1 MTLSDELARLEE
13 LRRTGSRTEEE
24 FAAAK
29 KRLLDSPPPTVQG
42 QPYAGD
48 LEKDTR
54 LWAMLLHLSTLLGHA
69 PAPLLGLIVPIV
81 IWQIKKTDL
90 PEIDQHGKNAVNWI
104 ISELIYLVITG
115 LLSLLL
121 IGLPLLFAV
130 AILGIV
136 FPIVAAIKASNGEV
150 WKYPLSIRFFR

>member
-1 MTLSDELARLEE
+1 VSLSDDLARLEE
-13 LRRTGSRTEEE
+13 LRRTGSLSEEE
-24 FAAAK
+24 FSSAK
-29 KRLLDSPPPTVQG
+29 KRLIDSPPAAHG
-42 QPYAGD
+42 QSYSGNRD
-48 LEKDTR
+48 KDTR

-90 PEIDQHGKNAVNWI
+90 PEIDQHGKNAANWI

-121 IGLPLLFAV
+121 IGIPLLFAV

-136 FPIVAAIKASNGEV
+136 FPIIAAIKASNGEI
-150 WKYPLSIRFFR
+150 WKYPSSIQFFK

>member
-1 MTLSDELARLEE
+1 
-13 LRRTGSRTEEE
+13 
-24 FAAAK
+24 
-29 KRLLDSPPPTVQG
+29 
-42 QPYAGD
+42 
-48 LEKDTR
+48 
-54 LWAMLLHLSTLLGHA
+54 MLLHLSTLLGHA